1 MKRNSKKIVSVVLAT
16 VIIAS
21 GITGCSLSKI
31 NNDEPADTET
41 TTTTT
46 TKPTTTEDLAT
57 TFKENETQKVYP
69 GLEKD
74 TKGEYPYQLA
84 TYSTTYASSNT
95 TRTANLK
102 AAVEKLNDIKI
113 PAGEVFSFNQTV
125 GKRTVTAGYETAKV
139 INGGEFVDGLGGG
152 VCQVSSTVFECVL
165 RANIEIVYRTYHS
178 LEIGYVPLGG
188 DATVQWNSKDFKFKN
203 NLGCDVKLELTCSN
217 GRLTCTLY
225 GKEDVRIDNVKIN
238 ISKNGGEYV
247 LTRTVDG
254 KQNYKTVSR
263 YKKPVTTTKPTTTK
277 ESTTKKK
284 DKKEKTTKSLEE
296 QIEADGDNL
305 EE

>member
-1 MKRNSKKIVSVVLAT
+1 MKRNSKKIISVVLAT
-16 VIIAS
+16 VIVAS
-21 GITGCSLSKI
+21 GITGCSLSRV
-31 NNDEPADTET
+31 NNEEPTDIET

-46 TKPTTTEDLAT
+46 TKPTTTEDIAT

-74 TKGEYPYQLA
+74 TKGEYPYELA
-84 TYSTTYASSNT
+84 TYSTTYSASNA

-102 AAVEKLNDIKI
+102 AAVDKLDNIKI

-125 GKRTVTAGYETAKV
+125 GKRTVTAGYKTATV

-203 NLGCDVKLELTCSN
+203 NLGCDVKLEMTCAN

-225 GKEDVRIDNVKIN
+225 GKEDVRVDNVKIN
-238 ISKNGGEYV
+238 ITKNGGEYV
-247 LTRTVDG
+247 LTRTVNG
-254 KQNYKTVSR
+254 EQNYRTVSR
-263 YKKPVTTTKPTTTK
+263 YKKPVTTTKATTTK
-277 ESTTKKK
+277 KKEK

-296 QIEADGDNL
+296 QIEADGENL